1 MIEITAMIGVVV
13 GISQIAKTTG
23 LQTKYIPVFN
33 LTLGITLGV
42 LFLSQDTKM
51 NIFQGIIIGLSAS
64 GLFDH
69 TKIMKRMTISNEKKC
84 KYILSIFV
92 TMILIVTIE
101 TNAFADRT
109 LLIPEL
115 PKQPFRYGVGA
126 FEGVVA
132 HSTATLRRQQLI
144 FKNMSLVHGV
154 RHLFI
159 MQLIGKKRFK

>member
-13 GISQIAKTTG
+13 GISQIVKTTG

-69 TKIMKRMTISNEKKC
+69 TKIMKKDDN
-84 KYILSIFV
+84 
-92 TMILIVTIE
+92 
-101 TNAFADRT
+101 
-109 LLIPEL
+109 
-115 PKQPFRYGVGA
+115 KQ
-126 FEGVVA
+126 
-132 HSTATLRRQQLI
+132 
-144 FKNMSLVHGV
+144 
-154 RHLFI
+154 
-159 MQLIGKKRFK
+159 